1 MDNNDKKVKDMLTS
15 HEIPKELEPESI
27 KTMLDEKADKIHRKK
42 RNSIIKI
49 VSAAAACAVVCTF
62 GVNII
67 DKKKQIKTEKNEN
80 SQSSVSS
87 IEKPDKIDDYTF
99 TEQPAYMNGA
109 SDYSEIYSYFKKP
122 KKNSVVED
130 IIDSITGNNKKDY
143 IDDADMYY
151 EEYGETAETAIDSEV
166 QSDEF
171 NDSAA
176 SSKEY
181 SETFNQEEGV
191 IEADI
196 VKTDGNHIYYCNN
209 DSEIKIAEVNDG
221 HFTDKSILNPA
232 NDLDINLSDYSFAI
246 SDMYL
251 IDNRLVVISTFNDY
265 NDYRYSCYDMAY
277 CENGKVYISVYTAGL
292 NPEFLGSYTQDGVYS
307 DIRMIDG
314 YVYIV
319 SNTCSNNFNCIK
331 DADDLD
337 AYIPKYY
344 YNGNEKFIP
353 SEDILLPKK
362 KPSDLYQMSYT
373 VIGAVNV
380 LADNPAEQI
389 DIKALAN
396 YTGNIYCSNDNLYAA
411 SVYNNITSVTRLEIS
426 EGTIT
431 PAAVGEV
438 NGYVN
443 DQFSMSEYNG
453 YFRIAVT
460 SDIWSGFADSDVD
473 DEVFYS
479 ETARTYNALYVLD
492 MDMNIV
498 GTVRD
503 FGINETIKS
512 VNFNGDLAYVVTY
525 EQTDPLFAID
535 LSNPESPVIL
545 DEYKI
550 NGYST
555 YMQRWNDNLLLGF
568 GVDADENGIEN
579 GIKLVMFDT
588 SDPNGLKEVGIMSY
602 KYEGE
607 QDTQNYR
614 FGGHVFSEATWD
626 RKAIY
631 IDNERNIVGIPIEI
645 YEYSN
650 NSSSSTNK
658 YVFYSYDN
666 GQFNYKGEIVF
677 YDLDIDMYDKYN
689 RAIYIDGYIY
699 VMSSSQFKSASAET
713 METIDE
719 LIF

>member
-1 MDNNDKKVKDMLTS
+1 MDNNNKKVKDMLTS

-42 RNSIIKI
+42 RNGIIKI

-67 DKKKQIKTEKNEN
+67 DKKGQIKTEKIEN
-80 SQSSVSS
+80 SQNSVNS
-87 IEKPDKIDDYTF
+87 IEKTDKIDDYTF
-99 TEQPAYMNGA
+99 TEQPAYMSGA
-109 SDYSEIYSYFKKP
+109 SDYSEIYSYFKKT
-122 KKNSVVED
+122 KKNSVVEG
-130 IIDSITGNNKKDY
+130 IIDSITGNNEKDY
-143 IDDADMYY
+143 TDDSAPYY
-151 EEYGETAETAIDSEV
+151 AEYEETAENAI
-166 QSDEF
+166 QSDVF
-171 NDSAA
+171 NDSAT
-176 SSKEY
+176 SSKNY
-181 SETFNQEEGV
+181 SDTFNQEEGV

-221 HFTDKSILNPA
+221 HFTDKSILSPA
-232 NDLDINLSDYSFAI
+232 NDLNINLSDYSFAI

-251 IDNRLVVISTFNDY
+251 INNRLVVVSTFNDY

-319 SNTCSNNFNCIK
+319 SNTCSNSFNCIK

-344 YNGNEKFIP
+344 CNGNEEFIA

-373 VIGAVNV
+373 LIGAVNV
-380 LADNPAEQI
+380 LADNPAEKT

-396 YTGNIYCSNDNLYAA
+396 YTGSIYCSNDNLYAA

-431 PAAVGEV
+431 PSAVGEV

-460 SDIWSGFADSDVD
+460 SNIWSEFSETSDDSETFYAD
-473 DEVFYS
+473 
-479 ETARTYNALYVLD
+479 TARTYNALYVLD
-492 MDMNIV
+492 MNMNIV

-535 LSNPESPVIL
+535 LSNPENPAIL

-555 YMQRWNDNLLLGF
+555 YMQRWNDSLLLGF

-588 SDPNGLKEVGIMSY
+588 SDPNELKEAGIMSY

-631 IDNERNIVGIPIEI
+631 IDNERNIIGIPIEI

-677 YDLDIDMYDKYN
+677 YDLGIDMYDKYN